1 MIATITAK
9 DGTIFDM
16 EFESI
21 DRPTSSFQYVQV
33 YTPHRLAKS
42 IIVNILGSIAPNP
55 IPTRLPETPNSS
67 TRPMVE
73 KLIAASPFS
82 LSFDIDG
89 ATIMLHDTY
98 VTTEDEFHPVLYAA
112 RSSIVGP

>member
-33 YTPHRLAKS
+33 YIPHRLVKS
-42 IIVNILGSIAPNP
+42 IVANILGGVAPNP
-55 IPTRLPETPNSS
+55 IPTRLPKAPNGS

-82 LSFDIDG
+82 LVFEIDG
-89 ATIMLHDTY
+89 ARIALHNTY
-98 VTTEDEFHPVLYAA
+98 VTTEDEFHPVLYA
-112 RSSIVGP
+112 SSNSLVSP